1 MKSDALDTDLVIL
14 IYFWVR
20 LVGLIVDFLSQS
32 VDAVSLL
39 SFVTLYQ
46 NDLLQATW
54 AFNTAL
60 AVIF

>member
-54 AFNTAL
+54 AFNTEL

>member
-20 LVGLIVDFLSQS
+20 LVGLIVDLLSQS

-54 AFNTAL
+54 AFHTAL